1 MMGRADPPLP
11 VKTMR
16 AKLVSTRIYFFLFHT
31 SQVAIRSAVFTLTTW
46 QRGDHNS
53 REDRKEKQLMKKKR
67 FLEMI
72 SERGAVRSAPLF
84 RGFNHDRYAVV

>member
-1 MMGRADPPLP
+1 
-11 VKTMR
+11 
-16 AKLVSTRIYFFLFHT
+16 
-31 SQVAIRSAVFTLTTW
+31 
-46 QRGDHNS
+46 
-53 REDRKEKQLMKKKR
+53 MKKKR